1 MANDINC
8 FVDNAHL
15 NSSNSLTHLLQSDD
29 TEELN
34 VIRHSPYISVDELL
48 LSQINKQNGLSILS
62 LNCQSLHAKFDYIK
76 ILIEKFQ
83 HNNCSLQVIC
93 LQESW
98 FSNDTDLSLY
108 MIPGY
113 HLISTSHYASTHGG
127 LVMYLNQRWDY
138 NLKTCDTVSKFWE
151 RQIVEIIDPNVKMR
165 KKIIVGNI
173 YRPPNISRE
182 LFQCF
187 YEKIQ

>member
-15 NSSNSLTHLLQSDD
+15 NSSELTLTLNVKVSSEEFCYNLQSDD
-29 TEELN
+29 IEELN

-48 LSQINKQNGLSILS
+48 LSRINKQSGLSILS

-108 MIPGY
+108 MIPAY
-113 HLISTSHYASTHGG
+113 HLIST
-127 LVMYLNQRWDY
+127 
-138 NLKTCDTVSKFWE
+138 
-151 RQIVEIIDPNVKMR
+151 II
-165 KKIIVGNI
+165 
-173 YRPPNISRE
+173 S
-182 LFQCF
+182 
-187 YEKIQ
+187 

>member
-34 VIRHSPYISVDELL
+34 VIRHSPYISIDELL
-48 LSQINKQNGLSILS
+48 LSRINKQNGLSILS

-93 LQESW
+93 LQES
-98 FSNDTDLSLY
+98 
-108 MIPGY
+108 
-113 HLISTSHYASTHGG
+113 
-127 LVMYLNQRWDY
+127 
-138 NLKTCDTVSKFWE
+138 
-151 RQIVEIIDPNVKMR
+151 
-165 KKIIVGNI
+165 
-173 YRPPNISRE
+173 
-182 LFQCF
+182 
-187 YEKIQ
+187 

>member
-1 MANDINC
+1 M
-8 FVDNAHL
+8 
-15 NSSNSLTHLLQSDD
+15 
-29 TEELN
+29 
-34 VIRHSPYISVDELL
+34 
-48 LSQINKQNGLSILS
+48 
-62 LNCQSLHAKFDYIK
+62 
-76 ILIEKFQ
+76 
-83 HNNCSLQVIC
+83 IC

-98 FSNDTDLSLY
+98 FSNDTDLSLC

-151 RQIVEIIDPNVKMR
+151 RQIVEIIDPNVKLR

-173 YRPPNISRE
+173 TDLQIFHERVSMFSWKNSMTR
-182 LFQCF
+182 
-187 YEKIQ
+187 